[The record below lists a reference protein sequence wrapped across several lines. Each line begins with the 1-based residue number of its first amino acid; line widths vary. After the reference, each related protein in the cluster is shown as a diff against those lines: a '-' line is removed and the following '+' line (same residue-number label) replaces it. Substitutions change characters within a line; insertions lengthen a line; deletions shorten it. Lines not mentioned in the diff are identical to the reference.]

1 MILTVVLSGTHFAT
15 PPGQEDGIG
24 AGGLG
29 ALRLDILTSHSAH
42 DSSFLVNLREEIR

>member
-1 MILTVVLSGTHFAT
+1 MSRTDFAT
-15 PPGQEDGIG
+15 SPGQEDGIG